1 MKVTQII
8 PCLLL
13 FLCLTASCRVDCSE
27 LDTDTY
33 VSVQFEIL
41 QGLSSDRPITK
52 ESRTPGTDV
61 DNKLNELRV
70 IIFPTGEN
78 RSVVNHLATAQECTN
93 RRAAFLFNKKARY
106 DFYFIAN
113 ESASNQ
119 KSGALSFLRGEQV
132 RRSDLESMKSVQMVN
147 VASEVQNSGL
157 GSAIMMTAL
166 YKSVSVST
174 SLRGSGTQTDPYVV
188 DFTAFNKI
196 QRPNYAEIDR
206 SKAELMRS
214 LAKVELTLK
223 GIVAIRTKPGATASK
238 PQYDYSWALPYG
250 YKDNSKLQIEILN
263 MPKSYTLF
271 PSSKLTDIANVG
283 TLPPYQFSFN
293 SKPDPKYVIRPDI
306 SEPSIGGIYMG
317 DYVITIYLPEYL
329 AAKSLAESAQP
340 GIKITYYEAGVDAP
354 KSRTYPFK
362 NESASAQTTDY
373 ETILKDL
380 PERADW
386 NVYRNRLYR
395 ISANI
400 LGKEF

>member
-1 MKVTQII
+1 MKVKQII

-13 FLCLTASCRVDCSE
+13 LCLTASCRVDCPE
-27 LDTDTY
+27 LDTETY
-33 VSVQFEIL
+33 VSVQFGIL
-41 QGLSSDRPITK
+41 KGLSSDRPVTK
-52 ESRTPGTDV
+52 DGRAPGTDV
-61 DNKLNELRV
+61 DNKLDELRV
-70 IIFPTGEN
+70 IIFPAGEN
-78 RSVVNHLATAQECTN
+78 RSVVNHLATAQELTN
-93 RRAAFLFNKKARY
+93 RRATFLFDKMARY

-119 KSGALSFLRGEQV
+119 KSGALAFLSGEQV
-132 RRSDLESMKSVQMVN
+132 NRQDLESMTSVQMVN

-157 GSAIMMTAL
+157 GSTIMMTAL
-166 YKSVSVST
+166 YKNVSVST
-174 SLRGSGTQTDPYVV
+174 SLRRGSGTQSDPYVV

-196 QRPNYAEIDR
+196 QRPNYTEPDR

-223 GIVAIRTKPGATASK
+223 GIVAIRTKPGSTASS

-271 PSSKLTDIANVG
+271 PSSKLTDIATVG

-293 SKPDPKYVIRPDI
+293 SKPDPKYVIQPDI

-329 AAKSLAESAQP
+329 AAKSLDESAQP
-340 GIKITYYEAGVDAP
+340 AIKITYYEAGVDTP

-362 NESASAQTTDY
+362 NESASAQSTDY

-395 ISANI
+395 IDATI
-400 LGKEF
+400 LGKEL

>member
-1 MKVTQII
+1 MKVKQII

-13 FLCLTASCRVDCSE
+13 FLCLTASCRVDCPE

-33 VSVQFEIL
+33 VSVQFGIL
-41 QGLSSDRPITK
+41 QGLSSDRPVTK
-52 ESRTPGTDV
+52 DGRVPGTDV
-61 DNKLNELRV
+61 DNKLDELRV
-70 IIFPTGEN
+70 IIFPAGKDK
-78 RSVVNHLATAQECTN
+78 SVINHLATAQERKN
-93 RRAAFLFNKKARY
+93 RRATFLFDKMARY

-119 KSGALSFLRGEQV
+119 KRGALAFLSGEQV
-132 RRSDLESMKSVQMVN
+132 NRQDLESMTGVQMVN

-166 YKSVSVST
+166 YKNVSVST
-174 SLRGSGTQTDPYVV
+174 SLRGSGTQSDPYVV

-196 QRPNYAEIDR
+196 QRPNYTEPNR

-223 GIVAIRTKPGATASK
+223 GIVAIRTKPGSTASR
-238 PQYDYSWALPYG
+238 PQYDYSWTLPYG

-271 PSSKLTDIANVG
+271 PSSKLTDIATVG
-283 TLPPYQFSFN
+283 TLPPYQFSFK
-293 SKPDPKYVIRPDI
+293 SKPDPKYVILPDI

-317 DYVITIYLPEYL
+317 DYLITIYLPEYL
-329 AAKSLAESAQP
+329 AKKSLAKNAQP
-340 GIKITYYEAGVDAP
+340 AIKITYYEAGVDTP
-354 KSRTYPFK
+354 KSKTYPFK

-386 NVYRNRLYR
+386 NVYRNRLYQ
-395 ISANI
+395 INANI
-400 LGKEF
+400 LGKEL